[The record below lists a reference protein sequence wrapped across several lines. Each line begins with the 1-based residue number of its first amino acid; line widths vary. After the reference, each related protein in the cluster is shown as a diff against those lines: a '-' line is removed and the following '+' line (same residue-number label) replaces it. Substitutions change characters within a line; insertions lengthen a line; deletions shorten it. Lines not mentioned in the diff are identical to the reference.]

1 MNYMPFLFFKHIFVL
16 MENPFEVT
24 DVSDFS
30 DDVFFNLQTF
40 DQILTKI
47 LPFMIFSLN
56 VIQYNFLYLNQRLIK
71 FGR

>member
-1 MNYMPFLFFKHIFVL
+1 